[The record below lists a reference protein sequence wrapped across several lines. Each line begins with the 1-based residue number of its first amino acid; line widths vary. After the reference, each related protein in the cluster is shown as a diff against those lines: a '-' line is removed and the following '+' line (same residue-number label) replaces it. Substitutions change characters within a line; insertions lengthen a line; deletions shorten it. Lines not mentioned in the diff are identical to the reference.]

1 MAQDHKMSAMQE
13 GAESRT
19 FESGW
24 SKAEFSEL
32 ERRWS
37 FLTRIGERK
46 AEPPAAG

>member
-1 MAQDHKMSAMQE
+1 MAQEHKMSAMQE

-24 SKAEFSEL
+24 SKAEFFEL

-37 FLTRIGERK
+37 FLARLGERK
-46 AEPPAAG
+46 TEQPTGG